1 MRNLIY
7 SAILAAIWFPSGAI
21 AAPHFIPDC
30 AGNAEIANV
39 HVVRVEKNG
48 ALVLG
53 DGRVVVLEGIRLPG
67 ADRAPEALAG
77 LALSRL
83 REMAT
88 AGPVTFTAIP
98 PKQDRYERVRVQAF
112 GPARQSNETGWFQV
126 ALLEQGLA
134 RVAISPDRDECAPD
148 LYEAEQR
155 GREKHAGIW
164 ALSANAPRSPEAMKG
179 TRGSF
184 QIVDGRVTGIGQ
196 NSGRVFIDF
205 GSNGQRV
212 FSALIQPEDRHAF
225 RDFDLEGLEAHRIRI
240 RGLVQ
245 DYRGRPQITLSN
257 PAQIEVLD
265 K

>member
-1 MRNLIY
+1 M
-7 SAILAAIWFPSGAI
+7 WFPSGAI
-21 AAPHFIPDC
+21 AATHFFPDC
-30 AGNAEIANV
+30 AGNAEITNA
-39 HVVRVEKNG
+39 HVARVEKNG
-48 ALVLG
+48 ALALG

-67 ADRAPEALAG
+67 ADRAPESLAG

-83 REMAT
+83 REMAM

-98 PKQDRYERVRVQAF
+98 PKQDRYERMRAQAF
-112 GPARQSNETGWFQV
+112 GPAREVRQSNKTTWFQV

-164 ALSANAPRSPEAMKG
+164 ALSANAPRAPEAMNG
-179 TRGSF
+179 TGGSF
-184 QIVDGRVTGIGQ
+184 QIVDGRVTNIGQ
-196 NSGRVFIDF
+196 NGGRMFIDF
-205 GSNGQRV
+205 GSNGQRD
-212 FSALIQPEDRHAF
+212 FSAVIQPEDRHAF
-225 RDFDLEGLEAHRIRI
+225 RDFDFEGLEAHRVRI

-245 DYRGRPQITLSN
+245 EYRGRPQIALSN
-257 PAQIEVLD
+257 PAQIEVV